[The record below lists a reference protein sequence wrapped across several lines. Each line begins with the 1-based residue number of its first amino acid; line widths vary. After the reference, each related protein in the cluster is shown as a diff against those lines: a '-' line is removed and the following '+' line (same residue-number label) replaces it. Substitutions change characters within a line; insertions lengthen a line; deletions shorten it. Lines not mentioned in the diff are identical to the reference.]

1 MTEVWAT
8 GISLPGV
15 AVRMAQRAEADGF
28 DGWFVVDSQNLA
40 GDCYVALALAA
51 EATERIQLGTGVT
64 NPYTR
69 HPAVTASAIA
79 SVHAASGGR
88 AVLGIGRG
96 DSALAHLGLAPAPV
110 SVFERYLS
118 QLQAY
123 LRGDEVSFAELESAA
138 IDEVGSLGLAG
149 GPASQPSA
157 LAPARPAQ
165 GPRHRRRDR
174 AEGDRRRRPRGRSRH
189 LRARRRPR
197 RGWRGASTAPGRCG
211 PMSGSVRSST
221 SSATTTSTSA
231 RALASGGMSTFARFN
246 VMHGTTH
253 GPMGDDARSL
263 LQDVHD
269 AYDMRAHTQAGS
281 PQAERL
287 TAEFAEGFAVLG
299 PAERCIERLQ
309 ELAALGLDH
318 LVIVG
323 PSLGADPTEAAR
335 RPHPV
340 RRRGPAGDP
349 GTVRR
354 DRYFGGKRR
363 APSRRMFSP
372 FR

>member
-40 GDCYVALALAA
+40 GDCYVALAQAA
-51 EATERIQLGTGVT
+51 AATERIRLGTGVT
-64 NPYTR
+64 NPFTR

-110 SVFERYLS
+110 DLFERYLA
-118 QLQAY
+118 QVQAY
-123 LRGDEVSFAELESAA
+123 LRGEEVDFADLGSDAVA
-138 IDEVGSLGLAG
+138 DVGSLGLAG
-149 GPASQPSA
+149 QPTSSRLHWLPPDLPKVPVTVA
-157 LAPARPAQ
+157 AT
-165 GPRHRRRDR
+165 GPRVIDAAARTADR
-174 AEGDRRRRPRGRSRH
+174 VTFALGADPERLAWGVE
-189 LRARRRPR
+189 RARAIRSDVEV
-197 RGWRGASTAPGRCG
+197 GAFVNVVCHEDAD
-211 PMSGSVRSST
+211 V
-221 SSATTTSTSA
+221 A

-269 AYDMRAHTQAGS
+269 AYDMRRHTQAGS

-287 TAEFAEGFAVLG
+287 TDAFAEGFAVLG
-299 PAERCIERLQ
+299 PADRCIERLRG
-309 ELAALGLDH
+309 LADLGLTH

-323 PSLGADPTEAAR
+323 PSLGSDPNEARAAHER
-335 RPHPV
+335 FV
-340 RRRGPAGDP
+340 GEVLPALH
-349 GTVRR
+349 
-354 DRYFGGKRR
+354 
-363 APSRRMFSP
+363 
-372 FR
+372 

>member
-40 GDCYVALALAA
+40 GDCYVALAQAA
-51 EATERIQLGTGVT
+51 AATEQIQLGTGVT
-64 NPYTR
+64 NPFTR

-110 SVFERYLS
+110 PLFERYLS
-118 QLQAY
+118 HVQAY
-123 LRGDEVSFAELESAA
+123 LRGEEVPFDELGSEVVA
-138 IDEVGSLGLAG
+138 EVGSMRLAAGPTSSRLHWLPRDLPKVPMTVAATGPKVIDAAARTADRVTFALGADPERVAWG
-149 GPASQPSA
+149 I
-157 LAPARPAQ
+157 
-165 GPRHRRRDR
+165 DR
-174 AEGDRRRRPRGRSRH
+174 ARAVRGDVRM
-189 LRARRRPR
+189 
-197 RGWRGASTAPGRCG
+197 GAFVNVVCHDDLEA
-211 PMSGSVRSST
+211 
-221 SSATTTSTSA
+221 A

-253 GPMGDDARSL
+253 GPIGDDARGL

-269 AYDMRAHTQAGS
+269 AYDMGSHTQAGS

-287 TAEFAEGFAVLG
+287 TSEFADGFAVLG
-299 PAERCIERLQ
+299 PPARCIARLQ
-309 ELAALGLDH
+309 ELTALGLDH

-323 PSLGADPTEAAR
+323 PSLGADPNEAR
-335 RPHPV
+335 RAHQRFV
-340 RRRGPAGDP
+340 REVLPALRG
-349 GTVRR
+349 
-354 DRYFGGKRR
+354 
-363 APSRRMFSP
+363 S
-372 FR
+372 

>member
-40 GDCYVALALAA
+40 GDCYVALAQAA
-51 EATERIQLGTGVT
+51 VATERILLGTGVT
-64 NPYTR
+64 NPFTR

-110 SVFERYLS
+110 SLFEPYLA
-118 QLQAY
+118 QVQAY
-123 LRGDEVSFAELESAA
+123 LRGEEVGFDALGSEVVA
-138 IDEVGSLGLAG
+138 EVGSMGLAG
-149 GPASQPSA
+149 GPAASRLHWLPPGLPKVPVTVAATGPKVIDAAARHADRVTFA
-157 LAPARPAQ
+157 LGADPERVRW
-165 GPRHRRRDR
+165 GV
-174 AEGDRRRRPRGRSRH
+174 E
-189 LRARRRPR
+189 RARAVRPDV
-197 RGWRGASTAPGRCG
+197 GLGAFVNVVCHDDVDT
-211 PMSGSVRSST
+211 
-221 SSATTTSTSA
+221 A

-253 GPMGDDARSL
+253 GPMADGSREL
-263 LQDVHD
+263 LQGVRGV
-269 AYDMRAHTQAGS
+269 YDMQRHTQAGS

-287 TAEFAEGFAVLG
+287 TPEFAEGFAVLG
-299 PAERCIERLQ
+299 SPDRCIARLR
-309 ELAALGLDH
+309 ELTDLGLDH

-323 PSLGADPTEAAR
+323 PSLGSDPTEARAAHHR
-335 RPHPV
+335 FVTEVLPAL
-340 RRRGPAGDP
+340 RG
-349 GTVRR
+349 
-354 DRYFGGKRR
+354 
-363 APSRRMFSP
+363 
-372 FR
+372 

>member
-1 MTEVWAT
+1 VTEVWAT

-40 GDCYVALALAA
+40 GDCYVALAQAA
-51 EATERIQLGTGVT
+51 AATERIQLGTGVT

-110 SVFERYLS
+110 PVFEQYLS
-118 QLQAY
+118 QVQAY
-123 LRGDEVSFAELESAA
+123 LRGEEVDFADLGSERVA
-138 IDEVGSLGLAG
+138 DVGTLGLAG
-149 GPASQPSA
+149 SPSSSRLHWLPPDLPKVPVTVA
-157 LAPARPAQ
+157 AT
-165 GPRHRRRDR
+165 GPRVIDAAARHADRVTLALGADPTRVAWGIDR
-174 AEGDRRRRPRGRSRH
+174 ARGVRGDVR
-189 LRARRRPR
+189 L
-197 RGWRGASTAPGRCG
+197 GAFVNVVCHDDPDR
-211 PMSGSVRSST
+211 
-221 SSATTTSTSA
+221 A

-253 GPMGDDARSL
+253 GPMGDDAKAL
-263 LQDVHD
+263 LQDVRG
-269 AYDMRAHTQAGS
+269 AYDMRAHTRAGS

-287 TAEFAEGFAVLG
+287 TGAFAEGFAVLG
-299 PAERCIERLQ
+299 PAECCVAKLR
-309 ELAALGLDH
+309 ELVALGLDH

-323 PSLGADPTEAAR
+323 PSLGADPAEARTAQRRFVTEVL
-335 RPHPV
+335 PDLQ
-340 RRRGPAGDP
+340 GQ
-349 GTVRR
+349 
-354 DRYFGGKRR
+354 
-363 APSRRMFSP
+363 
-372 FR
+372 

>member
-1 MTEVWAT
+1 VTEVWAT

-51 EATERIQLGTGVT
+51 QATERIQLGTGVT

-110 SVFERYLS
+110 PVFERYLT

-123 LRGDEVSFAELESAA
+123 LRGDEVPFAELTSGAV
-138 IDEVGSLGLAG
+138 DEVGTLGLAG
-149 GPASQPSA
+149 GPTGSRLHWLSPDLPKVPVTVAATGPKVIDVAARVADRVTFA
-157 LAPARPAQ
+157 LGADPERVTW
-165 GPRHRRRDR
+165 GI
-174 AEGDRRRRPRGRSRH
+174 E
-189 LRARRRPR
+189 RARAARADVRL
-197 RGWRGASTAPGRCG
+197 GAFVNVVCHDD
-211 PMSGSVRSST
+211 VDV
-221 SSATTTSTSA
+221 A

-269 AYDMRAHTQAGS
+269 AYDMRTHTQAGS

-287 TAEFAEGFAVLG
+287 TSEFAEGFAILG
-299 PAERCIERLQ
+299 PADRCIERLQ
-309 ELAALGLDH
+309 HLVALGLDH

-323 PSLGADPTEAAR
+323 PSLGADPTEARAAHTR
-335 RPHPV
+335 FV
-340 RRRGPAGDP
+340 TEVLPAVQA
-349 GTVRR
+349 T
-354 DRYFGGKRR
+354 
-363 APSRRMFSP
+363 
-372 FR
+372 